1 MKRNRLRNEDTIIT
15 SGEFTSIYKYWS
27 DGSYRSKLL
36 YNKKGKLINVFNYTY
51 YEDRSVS
58 HVY

>member
-1 MKRNRLRNEDTIIT
+1 MKRNRLRNEDTVIS
-15 SGEFTSIYKYWS
+15 SGEFTSVYKYWP

-36 YNKKGKLINVFNYTY
+36 YNKEGKLINVFNYTY